1 MATTS
6 YRSAVSGRDGF
17 RPLLLAEWTKL
28 RSVPGWVLTMVAAV
42 VLTVL
47 VAALMAAGNKAVGGG
62 GQPRN
67 PGRLEPRPLSGDGS
81 VVARVTAQDDSHER
95 AMAGLMVREST
106 RPGSPYAAVVLTPG
120 HGVQLHSSVAGDVA
134 GSAGTAPR
142 WLKLTRSGT
151 SVTAYES
158 ADGDSWSRVG
168 TVELGGL
175 PATVEVGPFVASPS
189 AVKVGRELGGETVDE
204 VATVGRATF
213 DGVRLEPQQATGWPR
228 TLTLTGS
235 GDFGPD
241 EFRDDVTATT
251 LSGVLV
257 GLMAIV
263 ALAALFITSEY
274 ERGTIRTTFAA
285 TPRRGRVLAA
295 KAVVIGTVTF
305 AAGLVA
311 SFGAF
316 LIADPILR
324 SNGVTPPSL
333 FDGPALRAV
342 VGTAALLAVV
352 AVFSLGVA
360 TIVRRSAAAITVVL
374 VLLLVPQIVATGLP
388 LSVAIWLERLT
399 PAAGLAIQQTVH
411 RYDTAIGPWA
421 GFAVL
426 CGYAAIALA
435 GATWQ
440 LRGRDA

>member
-42 VLTVL
+42 VLTIL

-62 GQPRN
+62 RPGD
-67 PGRLEPRPLSGDGS
+67 PGRFEPRSLSGDGS
-81 VVARVTAQDDSHER
+81 VVARVAAQDHSHES
-95 AMAGLMVREST
+95 AKAGLMVKAST
-106 RPGSPYAAVVLTPG
+106 RPGSAYAAVVLTPD

-158 ADGDSWSRVG
+158 ADGDRWSRVG

-175 PATVEVGPFVASPS
+175 PATVEVGPYVASPS
-189 AVKVGRELGGETVDE
+189 AVEVGRELGGETVDE
-204 VATVGRATF
+204 VATIGRATF
-213 DGVRLEPQQATGWPR
+213 DGVRLEPQQATGWPG

-295 KAVVIGTVTF
+295 KAVVLGTVTF

-316 LIADPILR
+316 LLAGPILR
-324 SNGVTPPSL
+324 SNGVTPASL
-333 FDGPALRAV
+333 SDGPALRAV

-352 AVFSLGVA
+352 ALFSLGVA

-399 PAAGLAIQQTVH
+399 PAAGLAIQQTMH

-426 CGYAAIALA
+426 CGYAAVALA